1 MSLHCDNKAAIT
13 IAQNLVQHDRLNQV
27 EIDRHFIKEKLDQ
40 NLIKFLFVRSEH
52 QLADILTKAVSGKAF
67 HGIID
72 KLGMIDIYA
81 PT

>member
-1 MSLHCDNKAAIT
+1 MK
-13 IAQNLVQHDRLNQV
+13 RLYNS
-27 EIDRHFIKEKLDQ
+27 H
-40 NLIKFLFVRSEH
+40 LFNPR
-52 QLADILTKAVSGKAF
+52 VSWMICSQRQFQGRVF

>member
-1 MSLHCDNKAAIT
+1 M
-13 IAQNLVQHDRLNQV
+13 
-27 EIDRHFIKEKLDQ
+27 
-40 NLIKFLFVRSEH
+40 
-52 QLADILTKAVSGKAF
+52 ADILTKAVSGKVF